1 MLDIHTYILRLY
13 HIWKWKYTHIC
24 IRMYVIYDVSR
35 KFYIYI
41 YVNKYIHMMH
51 TYFLSHRPFNCS
63 HRCQGVKFWMAPLRT
78 FRFSI
83 HDFHGSFDPAMAQWA
98 QRVRFFNFQSC
109 RSENWMSWTQN
120 LERIPRKLDKS
131 WCFHVSMCRK
141 AKLDSKKNSFSV
153 AFLLFLSPWII
164 ISTPYQD
171 IVRAIDPNSLFFLPP
186 LCFQKTTKFELAWTS
201 KNQKNMASWRT
212 CQLPP
217 KSYNKH
223 HWNTIPFLSK

>member
-1 MLDIHTYILRLY
+1 M
-13 HIWKWKYTHIC
+13 
-24 IRMYVIYDVSR
+24 S
-35 KFYIYI
+35 
-41 YVNKYIHMMH
+41 
-51 TYFLSHRPFNCS
+51 
-63 HRCQGVKFWMAPLRT
+63 RCQVLNGSAPHLQIFDPWLPWI
-78 FRFSI
+78 FRSS
-83 HDFHGSFDPAMAQWA
+83 HGSMGSTGPFLQLPKLPHALMET
-98 QRVRFFNFQSC
+98 C
-109 RSENWMSWTQN
+109 SENWMSWTQN